1 MKFNFFSVFF
11 HKSQRGLN
19 SLISTKDKIEEI
31 RYQYNKNAERY
42 IKSAEDMLT
51 NAKELKAKFEELDV
65 QTVANKRSYESLIE
79 ASKTDSAKLDEA
91 KIKYITYKGMKT
103 ARDTIE
109 TAWKNTEQQ
118 CIKVRDTLKNI
129 DTNKA
134 LIEAKLTALNV
145 QIDTLKMCD
154 CNVIGDFGV
163 DCNEMIAEIE
173 RKSIRLSSV
182 WNPSVKLQ
190 NSLVVLSRQ
199 QLSATPLSIP
209 NSRMSLTN
217 TSATTK
223 FVSLG

>member
-51 NAKELKAKFEELDV
+51 NAKELKAKFEELDA

-154 CNVIGDFGV
+154 RNVIGDFGV

-173 RKSIRLSSV
+173 KEVQTTQFRMESKREVAELVGRSKPAAAVSNAVIDTEFQDVVNEYLS
-182 WNPSVKLQ
+182 NH
-190 NSLVVLSRQ
+190 
-199 QLSATPLSIP
+199 
-209 NSRMSLTN
+209 
-217 TSATTK
+217 
-223 FVSLG
+223 